1 MEWLALV
8 AAGIIMS
15 LENDLDLFALHTQ
28 QPKLSL
34 QKKRRKRG
42 REKGSGEEG
51 SYIIMVISETN
62 LQFWIAVCGHKTVL
76 RWHLFVI
83 DWKLN
88 CVDS

>member
-42 REKGSGEEG
+42 REWQRRGGVVYHHG
-51 SYIIMVISETN
+51 YIGNEFAILDS
-62 LQFWIAVCGHKTVL
+62 
-76 RWHLFVI
+76 
-83 DWKLN
+83 
-88 CVDS
+88 CVRS